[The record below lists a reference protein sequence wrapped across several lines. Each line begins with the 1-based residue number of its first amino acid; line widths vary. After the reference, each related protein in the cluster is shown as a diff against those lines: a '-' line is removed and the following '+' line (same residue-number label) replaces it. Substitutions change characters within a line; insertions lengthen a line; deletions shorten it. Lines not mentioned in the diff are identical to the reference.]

1 MIVKLI
7 GVAHKCGEYQGRQYD
22 KLQLYFTKPCT
33 SDESAGEE
41 VVTPRSTE
49 PLKKSL

>member
-22 KLQLYFTKPCT
+22 KIQLYFTNLVLLTNQQGK
-33 SDESAGEE
+33 
-41 VVTPRSTE
+41 RS
-49 PLKKSL
+49 